1 MNVLSIQWAHA
12 LNETLK
18 VWEQTKLGEPDTWVN
33 GGCTPPNIPGFQGF
47 SASLPWSPVHLSLN
61 FGSAPAVC
69 PQDGSHNSPTQS
81 WYSEITERV
90 GQGQWLETRASKK
103 RLNAWDWDHV
113 GCALNFLKLS
123 NS

>member
-1 MNVLSIQWAHA
+1 MACSPITSWQIDG
-12 LNETLK
+12 EK
-18 VWEQTKLGEPDTWVN
+18 VEAVVDFIFLGSKITADGTWVN

-81 WYSEITERV
+81 
-90 GQGQWLETRASKK
+90 
-103 RLNAWDWDHV
+103 
-113 GCALNFLKLS
+113 
-123 NS
+123 